1 MAALIKFC
9 SVEFSAVGVG
19 VDVGV
24 GVEFSAVALGPAV
37 EFSAVGVEFWAVPIV
52 TGKNL
57 LSASNVVNVLA
68 MGTIEK

>member
-19 VDVGV
+19 V
-24 GVEFSAVALGPAV
+24 EFSAVALGLAV
-37 EFSAVGVEFWAVPIV
+37 EFSGVGVEFWAVPIV

-57 LSASNVVNVLA
+57 LSASNVVNILA